1 MEFEEIKAFI
11 KAGYTKEEIEKM
23 EHGTENE
30 TETGNATGEDS
41 KPNDDNKES
50 VSTENTN
57 EVDDFNATI
66 KALTDTVNGLSE
78 TVKAMQTHNAESA
91 KGGKPE
97 KDEFESVM
105 QDFISNI

>member
-1 MEFEEIKAFI
+1 MDFEEIKAFI
-11 KAGYTKEEIEKM
+11 KAGYTKEEIKKM

-30 TETGNATGEDS
+30 IETGSATGEDS
-41 KPNDDNKES
+41 KPNTNAEES
-50 VSTENTN
+50 VPMESAS
-57 EVDDFNATI
+57 EVNDFSATI

-97 KDEFESVM
+97 KDAFESVM